1 MGVSKA
7 KMYLKGI
14 IKNNEDNPDVQKV
27 INQIKKA
34 LKELEDE
41 QSEPTPQD

>member
-1 MGVSKA
+1 MNIFYA

-14 IKNNEDNPDVQKV
+14 IENNKDNPDMQKV
-27 INQIKKA
+27 IGQIKKA

-41 QSEPTPQD
+41 

>member
-1 MGVSKA
+1 MSIFNA

-14 IKNNEDNPDVQKV
+14 IENNKDNPDMQNV
-27 INQIKKA
+27 IGQIKKA

-41 QSEPTPQD
+41 